1 MLVIRADAHDTK
13 PNEVRAMTVAMKTWT
28 AEKSAEIYALDL
40 WGRDYF
46 DISPDGEVRALLRD
60 GEEKHAVSMMEI
72 IRGLRERGFDLP
84 VLLRFPDFL
93 EARIAQINETFLSA
107 IREVGYKGGYRG
119 VYPIKV
125 NQQDQVIEAVTRFG
139 RKYHYGLE
147 AGSKA
152 ELVAALGYMHD
163 PAAYIICNG
172 YKDEEFIDLALYAN
186 KLGIQVVL
194 VVEMPEE
201 LPLILER
208 SETLGIEPIIGVR
221 IKLSAESSGHWNDSG
236 GERSVFGLTISQLV
250 AVVDRLKEAGR
261 LDTLKLLHYHQ
272 GSQIPNIRSIRE
284 AAAEA
289 SRVYVNLVKEGAP
302 MGVLDIGGGL
312 GVDYD
317 GSKTN
322 FQASCN
328 YSVSEYCVDVIETI
342 KGVLDQAEVEHPT
355 IVNESGRAIVAH
367 CSVLLFN
374 VFEVTKFI
382 PQEAP
387 EPLDAEAPEMLR
399 YLFHVYKTLSPKNI
413 QEAYNDAVYYRQEL
427 RNQFQH
433 GAVTLR
439 ERARGDHIFWNVVA
453 RIAAEARKM
462 GRFCPPDLA
471 DIEASLVD
479 IYHVNFSVFQSL
491 PDAWAIDQ
499 LFPIMPI
506 HRLAEEPR
514 QSGIMADIT
523 CDCDGKMDRFIDFH
537 GVKRA
542 LPLHDLRENEDYV
555 LGAFLVGAYQET
567 LGDLHNLL
575 GDTNVASIRVED
587 GELFFER
594 EIHGDTIEDVLS
606 IVEYDPKQLAESFRN
621 LAERA
626 VRQKRISPNERRQ
639 IMRAYHDGLRAYTYF
654 RA

>member
-1 MLVIRADAHDTK
+1 MQ
-13 PNEVRAMTVAMKTWT
+13 NWSS
-28 AEKSAEIYALDL
+28 EKSAEIYALDL
-40 WGRDYF
+40 WGREYF
-46 DISPDGEVRALLRD
+46 DISPEGEVRALLRE
-60 GEEKHAVSMMEI
+60 GEKVYPVSMMDV

-93 EARIAQINETFLSA
+93 ESRIAQLNETFRNA
-107 IREVGYKGGYRG
+107 INELGYKGDYRG

-125 NQQDQVIEAVTRFG
+125 NQQDQVIESVTRFG
-139 RKYHYGLE
+139 KRYHYGLE

-163 PAAYIICNG
+163 PNAYVICNG
-172 YKDEEFIDLALYAN
+172 YKDAEFIDLALYAN
-186 KLGIQVVL
+186 KLGIRAVL
-194 VVEMPEE
+194 VIEMPEE

-208 SETLGIEPIIGVR
+208 SDALEIEPIIGVR
-221 IKLSAESSGHWNDSG
+221 IKLSTESSGHWNDSG
-236 GERSVFGLTISQLV
+236 GERSVFGLTIAQLV
-250 AVVDRLKEAGR
+250 EVVDELKAKGR
-261 LDTLKLLHYHQ
+261 LNELKLLHYHQ

-289 SRVYVNLVKEGAP
+289 SRIYVDLVKEGAP
-302 MGVLDIGGGL
+302 MGILDIGGGL
-312 GVDYD
+312 AVDYD

-322 FQASCN
+322 FPASCN
-328 YSVSEYCVDVIETI
+328 YGIGEYCVDIIETI
-342 KGVLDQAEVEHPT
+342 MGVLDQEDIKHPT
-355 IVNESGRAIVAH
+355 IISESGRAIVAH

-382 PQEAP
+382 PQTTP
-387 EPLDAEAPEMLR
+387 EPLEEDAPEMLKFL
-399 YLFHVYKTLSPKNI
+399 YHVYTNLSPKGI
-413 QEAYNDAVYYRQEL
+413 QEAYNDAIYYRQEL

-433 GAVTLR
+433 GTVSLR
-439 ERARGDHIFWNVVA
+439 DRARGDHIFWNVVA
-453 RIAAEARKM
+453 RIAREVQQM

-471 DIEASLVD
+471 EIGSSLVD

-506 HRLAEEPR
+506 HRLTEEPK

-542 LPLHDLRENEDYV
+542 LPLHELRGKEDYI

-575 GDTNVASIRVED
+575 GDTNVVSIRIED
-587 GELFFER
+587 GEIFFER
-594 EIHGDTIEDVLS
+594 EIHGDTIADVLS
-606 IVEYDPKQLAESFRN
+606 IVEYDPKQLAESFRT

-626 VRQKRISPNERRQ
+626 VRQKRISANERRQ
-639 IMRAYHDGLRAYTYF
+639 IMRAYENGLRSYTYF